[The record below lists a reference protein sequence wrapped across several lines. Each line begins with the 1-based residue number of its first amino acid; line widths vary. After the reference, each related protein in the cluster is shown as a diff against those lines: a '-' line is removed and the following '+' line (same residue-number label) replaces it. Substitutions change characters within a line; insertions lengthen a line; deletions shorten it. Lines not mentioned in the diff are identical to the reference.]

1 MRNVRTGKRFL
12 AAVSLVILCVC
23 LLLSG
28 CNGGVQ
34 IEDSSSKE
42 STSAL
47 SSDSSSTSSSALS
60 EGTQPTTSALTEPSK
75 DGTTADVSTSEK
87 TIPTLPSGVNTTAPI
102 VTEGTVAPPEV
113 VPTTP
118 TKVTP
123 PPEEPV
129 ISKALTPLQ
138 PEDYYGYQLLKKSGD
153 KDMLNAY
160 SAIAEA
166 VGAYQTQVEL
176 SAKGIK
182 VTPEEFARVFYYYVD
197 DYPQHFWR
205 EKGYSYSYYTL
216 PGKKDHIVSA
226 VTLQFNIKAADIPAA
241 RAAMEKKTAALLD
254 GLNGSMS
261 EFERERLLHDRLVK
275 SVEYSEATEQPAS
288 VYTLYG
294 ALVNGSA
301 VCEGYAR
308 AFQYLMYQ
316 AGIPCLIVI
325 GSSHGDLHAWNIVTI
340 DGQPYHMDATW
351 NDKGKD
357 TQGKDVILYFYFN
370 ITTAQIKQDHAI
382 TYDFFK
388 DTDYQ
393 ISYPV
398 PDCTATA
405 AEYHNRIGASMTGF
419 SADIVA
425 QQIVAAAKSGSP
437 YVNLRSTLT
446 PDDFMAEYEANLNV
460 LRQKVAADGVKL
472 RSGSY
477 RFESPALGAVCIRYQ

>member
-1 MRNVRTGKRFL
+1 MGGTLMRNGRTGKRFL
-12 AAVSLVILCVC
+12 MAVSLVILCVC

-28 CNGGVQ
+28 CNGGVR
-34 IEDSSSKE
+34 IE
-42 STSAL
+42 TPL
-47 SSDSSSTSSSALS
+47 SEESSSTSPSALP
-60 EGTQPTTSALTEPSK
+60 EGTQPTTSALTEPSE
-75 DGTTADVSTSEK
+75 DGTTAAVSSSEK

-153 KDMLNAY
+153 TDMLNAY

-261 EFERERLLHDRLVK
+261 EFERERLLHNRLVK
-275 SVEYSEATEQPAS
+275 SVEYSKAENPSAS

-316 AGIPCLIVI
+316 AGIPCLMVI
-325 GSSHGDLHAWNIVTI
+325 GSSRGVPHAWNIVTI

-351 NDKGKD
+351 NDQGKD
-357 TQGKDVILYFYFN
+357 TQGEDVILYFYFN

-382 TYDFFK
+382 TYDFFNG
-388 DTDYQ
+388 TDYQ
-393 ISYPV
+393 TSYPV

-446 PDDFMAEYEANLNV
+446 PDDFMAEYKANLNV

-472 RSGSY
+472 GSY
-477 RFESPALGAVCIRYQ
+477 SWYPNTTLGAVCIRYQ